1 MKKTV
6 GQQQQGGAKVNI
18 DFKKTT
24 PIVCD
29 NEECTNDMFMPAM
42 KFRKISKLLAG
53 TPNDQIVPIQV
64 FMCTACGN
72 VNKEF
77 DLDGGE

>member
-1 MKKTV
+1 MNYTNMQKKV
-6 GQQQQGGAKVNI
+6 GQQQQI
-18 DFKKTT
+18 DIKKTT
-24 PIVCD
+24 PIICD
-29 NEECTNDMFMPAM
+29 NEDCNNDMFMPAM
-42 KFRKISKLLAG
+42 KFRKVSKLLAG

>member
-6 GQQQQGGAKVNI
+6 GQAQQGAKINI
-18 DFKKTT
+18 DFKQTT

-29 NEECTNDMFMPAM
+29 NTECGNDMFMPAM
-42 KFRKISKLLAG
+42 KFRKVSKLLSG

-77 DLDGGE
+77 DLNGGE

>member
-1 MKKTV
+1 
-6 GQQQQGGAKVNI
+6 
-18 DFKKTT
+18 
-24 PIVCD
+24 
-29 NEECTNDMFMPAM
+29 MPAM
-42 KFRKISKLLAG
+42 KFRKVSKLLAG